1 MTLLPPLELEK
12 AAMNFI
18 ASYSNEALLH
28 FSGQVSALGSK
39 LFIVL
44 LIIGLWQLKDRKTSV
59 ELAASTLLA
68 NIATTLLKLIVERP
82 RPETTVYT
90 LTHSFPSGHTATA
103 FAAAA
108 TLSLRYP
115 KLRYLLFGI
124 ASLVGL
130 SRVVLQ
136 AHYPLDI
143 FFGAVTGIL
152 SAYITRRYIDENIE
166 KLEI

>member
-1 MTLLPPLELEK
+1 MTFLPPLELEK
-12 AAMNFI
+12 TAMDLI
-18 ASYSNEALLH
+18 ASHSSEALIH

-39 LFIVL
+39 LFIAFLV
-44 LIIGLWQLKDRKTSV
+44 IGLWQLKKRETSV
-59 ELAASTLLA
+59 ELAVSALIA
-68 NIATTLLKLIVERP
+68 NLATTLLKVIIERP

-90 LTHSFPSGHTATA
+90 LTHSFPSGHAATA

-115 KLRYLLFGI
+115 KLRYLFFVI

-136 AHYPLDI
+136 AHYPLDVL
-143 FFGAVTGIL
+143 FGAAVGL
-152 SAYITRRYIDENIE
+152 ASAYLTERYVETSDIF
-166 KLEI
+166 KT